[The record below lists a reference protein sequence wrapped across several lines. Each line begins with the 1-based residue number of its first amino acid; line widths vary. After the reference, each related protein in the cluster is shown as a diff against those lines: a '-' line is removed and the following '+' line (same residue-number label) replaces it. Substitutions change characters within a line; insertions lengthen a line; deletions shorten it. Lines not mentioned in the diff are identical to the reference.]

1 MFNFFHNYIPQSILF
16 SVGPFEIHWYAFLMV
31 IGGLIGYFIV
41 LKLAKLYQVD
51 KKVIEALLIWFSVGA
66 VIGARIYYVLYSWS
80 FYQDNLLDIFKIWNG
95 GLAVHGVMI
104 GGFIA
109 TLLMCKVKR
118 INFWKI
124 ADLAVIGLVSAQVFG
139 RIGNYFN
146 QEIFGKPTDLPW
158 GIPIESLN
166 RPAEYLNSEYFH
178 PTFIYESLGNLVIFD
193 LLLFFFL
200 RFVKGQMSNVKGGSV
215 FLSYLILY
223 SILRFSLEFLR
234 TDSSPELFGIRWA
247 QLFSV
252 VIIMSGMVFLFARHF
267 RKNDS

>member
-1 MFNFFHNYIPQSILF
+1 
-16 SVGPFEIHWYAFLMV
+16 MV
-31 IGGLIGYFIV
+31 VGGLIGYFVV
-41 LKLAKLYQVD
+41 LKLAKLYQID
-51 KKVIEALLIWFSVGA
+51 KKVIEELLIWFSVGA
-66 VIGARIYYVLYSWS
+66 VIGARIYYVLYSWF

-109 TLLMCKVKR
+109 TLLMCRVKK

-158 GIPIESLN
+158 GIPIEPFN
-166 RPAEYLNSEYFH
+166 RPAEYLNFEFFH
-178 PTFIYESLGNLVIFD
+178 PTFLYESLANVFVFVILLSIFIRRVRRGRGENMGREGSLFLLYLV
-193 LLLFFFL
+193 
-200 RFVKGQMSNVKGGSV
+200 
-215 FLSYLILY
+215 LY
-223 SILRFSLEFLR
+223 SVIRFSLEFLR

-252 VIIMSGMVFLFARHF
+252 VIILSVIVFLFVKYFKKH
-267 RKNDS
+267 KS